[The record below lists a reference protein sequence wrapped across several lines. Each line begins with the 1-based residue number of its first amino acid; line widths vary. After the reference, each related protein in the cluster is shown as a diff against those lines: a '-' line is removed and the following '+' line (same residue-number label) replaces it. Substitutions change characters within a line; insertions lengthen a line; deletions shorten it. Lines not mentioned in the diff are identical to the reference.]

1 MTRRKSLTSM
11 PGAAMDAVAL
21 GVAMVAMALLVGW
34 WLVLPQRGNHA
45 KFTSGVHST
54 GYHLLR

>member
-11 PGAAMDAVAL
+11 LGAAMDAVAL

-34 WLVLPQRGNHA
+34 WLVLP
-45 KFTSGVHST
+45 
-54 GYHLLR
+54 

>member
-11 PGAAMDAVAL
+11 LGAAMDAAAL
-21 GVAMVAMALLVGW
+21 GVAMVAMVLLVGW
-34 WLVLPQRGNHA
+34 WLVLPQPGTKA

-54 GYHLLR
+54 GYPLTR